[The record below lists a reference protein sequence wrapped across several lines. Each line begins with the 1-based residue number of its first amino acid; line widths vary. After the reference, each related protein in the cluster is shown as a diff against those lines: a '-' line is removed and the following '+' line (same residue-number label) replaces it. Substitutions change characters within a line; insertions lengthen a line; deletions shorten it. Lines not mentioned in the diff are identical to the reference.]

1 MMAPQVEAFMQLTL
15 NTKAK
20 QGVVII
26 EANGRLVS
34 GEECEAFRKLI
45 RDLLTAEQ
53 NRILISLGDVIR
65 VDSTG
70 IGALVEAVILTAKEG
85 GRIKLFN
92 VPRLIRNILSTH
104 RLLQAFDIFET
115 EDEALASYATEVKK
129 AAS

>member
-1 MMAPQVEAFMQLTL
+1 MQLTL

-20 QGVVII
+20 QGVVVI

-34 GEECEAFRKLI
+34 GEECESFRKLI

-115 EDEALASYATEVKK
+115 EDEALANCAADVNK
-129 AAS
+129 AAG

>member
-1 MMAPQVEAFMQLTL
+1 MQLTL

-20 QGVVII
+20 QGVVVI

-53 NRILISLGDVIR
+53 NRILISLGDIVR

-70 IGALVEAVILTAKEG
+70 IGAMVEAVILTAKEG

-115 EDEALASYATEVKK
+115 EDEALASFAAADKK
-129 AAS
+129 PAS